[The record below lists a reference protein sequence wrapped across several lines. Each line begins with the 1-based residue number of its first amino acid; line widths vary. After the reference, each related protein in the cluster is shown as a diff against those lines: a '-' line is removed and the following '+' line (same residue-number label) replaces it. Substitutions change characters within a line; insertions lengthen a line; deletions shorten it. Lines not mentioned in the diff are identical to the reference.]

1 MYDISA
7 MLKEF
12 QIVSAEQAM
21 NQHQIQIKV
30 LESEEA
36 FMDMIGTDG
45 FFYVHKGDLHL
56 QGDLILDTDKL
67 DNMPDGRPPLGFAVI
82 GNLTVDGGVLNEVGD
97 YGAVLYVAGNLTCR
111 NLMIGGAPTR
121 VEGDVC
127 VEEVIMLHYNHGW
140 MQCDGIFSAPVMI
153 VEDYHLMP
161 FRKEIS
167 RFYYNDNDTE
177 SPAANECVESEGSD
191 PVISENLRAL
201 LNNPLTTDFEEIRR
215 DLAAGESV
223 LQPQERTLEYWRNK
237 VRRNYRDLKRV
248 PLEMRTA
255 NLCQEAMAY
264 SIFALEYF
272 PPGIITPELAIA
284 AATKDGKALR
294 HLPAEMITRELCYL
308 AAKHG
313 AILRHDIPERFY
325 EHALLC
331 TVIKENDWQM
341 EHVPIVF
348 ITEDMLVL
356 YVKAGRG
363 AWLDRYC
370 QQAGVSKQKV
380 LERVMAEDIKYL
392 ENIFN
397 WHLSATTYA
406 YARQR
411 YDKPEY
417 AEPWK
422 NFNERFARKIGRL
435 NVSPSNPSS

>member
-1 MYDISA
+1 
-7 MLKEF
+7 MLREF
-12 QIVSAEQAM
+12 QMLTAEQAL

-45 FFYVHKGDLHL
+45 YFYVHKGDLHL
-56 QGDLILDTDKL
+56 QGDLIIDTDRL

-82 GNLTVDGGVLNEVGD
+82 GNLTVDGGILNETGD
-97 YGAVLYVAGNLTCR
+97 YGPVFYVAGNLTCR
-111 NLMIGGAPTR
+111 NLMVGGAPTR
-121 VEGDVC
+121 VEGDVR
-127 VEEVIMLHYNHGW
+127 VEEMIMLHYNHGW
-140 MQCDGIFSAPVMI
+140 MQCDGTFIAPIMI
-153 VEDYHLMP
+153 VDDYHLMP

-167 RFYYNDNDTE
+167 QFYYNDNDAE
-177 SPAANECVESEGSD
+177 SPEVNECGESEDGD
-191 PVISENLRAL
+191 PVISENLRVL

-223 LQPQERTLEYWRNK
+223 TQPEEKTLEYWRNK

-248 PLEMRTA
+248 PMEMRTS
-255 NLCQEAMAY
+255 NLCDEAMAY
-264 SIFALEYF
+264 SVASLEYF
-272 PPGIITPELAIA
+272 PPGSITPELAA
-284 AATKDGKALR
+284 AAAERDGKALR
-294 HLPAEMITRELCYL
+294 YLPSELITRELCYL

-313 AILRHDIPERFY
+313 AILKYDIPERFY

-331 TVIKENDWQM
+331 NVIKVSDWQM

-370 QQAGVSKQKV
+370 QQSGVSKQKV
-380 LERVMAEDIKYL
+380 LERVMADDIKYL
-392 ENIFN
+392 ENVFN

-417 AEPWK
+417 AEAWTA
-422 NFNERFARKIGRL
+422 FNERFARKISRL
-435 NVSPSNPSS
+435 NGNSSTPSS